1 MPLSESI
8 KEFWLEIRRQKIGIA
23 GLVLLAF
30 LISLVALFPIIAN
43 PADIDHWY
51 DNEYWQE
58 RMLPKLAPP
67 EWANALDPK
76 PYPATHDI
84 PDDNIRLTI
93 KRYNLLTFEGYV
105 KFMNETGK
113 TQQIIDQFREK
124 YGVTLT
130 WDQLQ
135 KILQL
140 LWQKSIEQAQV
151 GELVFVN
158 LTYSFNIDSG
168 KPPKDIAFKLRIN
181 FGNIMYND
189 LKQGVGIYLI
199 RPDNITI
206 SLIPGYSYPDNPYD
220 INEYAALGNIEILDL
235 LKMPYTY
242 VKIDNET
249 RILIKNDTDWFF
261 FFTEYASM
269 ARSYGQGL
277 GLIQVLE
284 PITDKAGVELVP
296 GQLIDFMKIVFSEP
310 SPEIISG
317 EPEILKGTYKVEFL
331 FLLRIKPNDVGK
343 VNITVTPVRARVM
356 GAYGLLG
363 TDKDARDLWSAIT
376 YGVRWALLIGLITA
390 FAAVMIGVIYGMT
403 SGYIG
408 GLADVAM
415 QRIAQVIYS
424 LPVLPLLILLAYFV
438 SRSIWILIALLIAFG
453 WVGLQFTVRSMVLQ
467 IREQPYIEAAKALG
481 ASNIRILFKYVFPQ
495 LLPYAFA
502 SMALSV
508 PGAILTEAGLSFL
521 GLGDPELVTWGKI
534 LNEAN
539 RGGAV
544 LANAWWWILPPGLM
558 IAVTALTFVM
568 IGMALEKIVEP
579 RLRTR

>member
-1 MPLSESI
+1 MILSESI
-8 KEFWLEIRRQKIGIA
+8 KEFLYEIRRQKIGIA
-23 GLVLLAF
+23 GLALLTL
-30 LISLVALFPIIAN
+30 LISLVVLFPIIAN

-51 DNEYWQE
+51 DMEYWQE

-67 EWANALDPK
+67 VWANAFDPK
-76 PYPATHDI
+76 PYPVTHDI
-84 PDDNIRLTI
+84 TDDNIKLTI

-105 KFMNETGK
+105 KFMNETGE
-113 TQQIIDQFREK
+113 TQQIIDLFREK
-124 YGVTLT
+124 RGITLT

-135 KILQL
+135 TILWT
-140 LWQKSIEQAQV
+140 LWQDSVKRGQE
-151 GELVFVN
+151 GEYVFIN
-158 LTYSFNIDSG
+158 LTYILDIDSG
-168 KPPKDIAFKLRIN
+168 KPPKDIAFKLRLN
-181 FGNIMYND
+181 FGNILYND

-199 RPDNITI
+199 RPDNTII
-206 SLIPGYSYPDNPYD
+206 SLIPGYNYPDDPYD
-220 INEYAALGNIEILDL
+220 INKYAELGNREILDL
-235 LKMPYTY
+235 LKIPYTY
-242 VKIDNET
+242 VQVDNET
-249 RILIKNDTDWFF
+249 RIFIKNDTDWFF
-261 FFTEYASM
+261 FFSEYTIT
-269 ARSYGQGL
+269 ARSYGQGY
-277 GLIQVLE
+277 GLIQVVE
-284 PITDKAGVELVP
+284 PIMDKAGVKLVP
-296 GQLIDFMKIVFSEP
+296 GQTIDFMRIMFSEP
-310 SPEIISG
+310 SPEIISD
-317 EPEILKGTYKVEFL
+317 EPEVLKGSYKVEFL
-331 FLLRIKPNDVGK
+331 FLLRIKPKDVGK
-343 VNITVTPVRARVM
+343 INITVTPIRARVM

-363 TDKDARDLWSAIT
+363 TDKDSRDLWSAIT

-403 SGYIG
+403 SGYTG
-408 GLADVAM
+408 GLVDVVM
-415 QRIAQVIYS
+415 QRTAQVIYS

-438 SRSIWILIALLIAFG
+438 SRSIWILIGLLIAFG

-508 PGAILTEAGLSFL
+508 PGAILTEAGISFL

-534 LNEAN
+534 LDEAN

-544 LANAWWWILPPGLM
+544 LANAWWWILTPGLM